1 MSKKA
6 KSKKA
11 SRKSKYRIKNWA
23 EYNNALR
30 DRGGLTVWFSH
41 EALAQWSYQG
51 PQRRGAPFQYSD
63 LAIQTMLTLM
73 AVYGLQLRQVEGLML
88 SVVKLMQLSLAIPD
102 YSTLCRRRKTLSITL
117 PVRRQNEPLHLV
129 VDSTGVKVY
138 GEGEW
143 KVRQHGYSKRRTWR
157 KLHLAVDGT
166 TGEIQAVELTTNN
179 VDDAAEVAPLLKQI
193 QTPLIAFSGDGSY
206 DKHKVYNAITEKAR
220 QQESPIRANIPP
232 RHDAKIT
239 QHGNSSLPPLVRDEN
254 LRAIRKLGRKV
265 WKEQSDYHRR
275 SLAENA
281 IFRYKTII
289 GPSLNARL
297 FASQAVEAV
306 IGCTIL
312 NRMLTLGMPN
322 AYKVS

>member
-11 SRKSKYRIKNWA
+11 SGKSKYRIKNWA
-23 EYNNALR
+23 EYNDALR
-30 DRGGLTVWFSH
+30 DRGSLTILLSP
-41 EALAQWSYQG
+41 EALAQWND
-51 PQRRGAPFQYSD
+51 QRPRHRGAPFQYSD

-73 AVYGLQLRQVEGLML
+73 AVYDLQLRQVEGLMRSL
-88 SVVKLMQLSLAIPD
+88 VKLMHLSLAVPD
-102 YSTLCRRRKTLSITL
+102 YSTLCRRRKTVSITL
-117 PVRRQNEPLHLV
+117 PVRRYDEPLHLV
-129 VDSTGVKVY
+129 VDSTGLKVY

-143 KVRQHGYSKRRTWR
+143 KVRQHGYSRRRTWL
-157 KLHLAVDGT
+157 KLHLAVDES
-166 TGEIQAVELTTNN
+166 TGQVQAVALTTND

-193 QTPLIAFSGDGSY
+193 QTPLMAFSADGSY
-206 DKHKVYNAITEKAR
+206 DKHKVYNVLTEKAR
-220 QQESPIRANIPP
+220 QQESPIRVNIPP
-232 RHDAKIT
+232 RRDAKIT

-254 LRAIRKLGRKV
+254 LRAIRTLGRKA
-265 WKEQSDYHRR
+265 WKEQSGYHRR
-275 SLAENA
+275 SLAENT

-289 GPSLNARL
+289 GPRLNARL
-297 FASQAVEAV
+297 FASQAVEAT

>member
-1 MSKKA
+1 MSKQA

-11 SRKSKYRIKNWA
+11 SRKSKYRIENWA
-23 EYNNALR
+23 TYNNALR
-30 DRGGLTVWFSH
+30 DRGSLTVWVSP
-41 EALAQWSYQG
+41 EALAQWNDHR
-51 PQRRGAPFQYSD
+51 PRHRGAPFQYSD

-73 AVYGLQLRQVEGLML
+73 AVYDLQLRQVEGLMRSL
-88 SVVKLMQLSLAIPD
+88 VKLMHLALAVPD
-102 YSTLCRRRKTLSITL
+102 YSTLCRRRKTLSISL

-157 KLHLAVDGT
+157 KLHLAVDGS
-166 TGEIQAVELTTNN
+166 TGQIQAVELTTND
-179 VDDAAEVAPLLKQI
+179 VDDAAMVAPLLNQI
-193 QTPLIAFSGDGSY
+193 QTPLTTFSADGSY
-206 DKHKVYNAITEKAR
+206 DKHKVYHVLDERAR
-220 QQESPIRANIPP
+220 QQESPLRVNIPP

-239 QHGNSSLPPLVRDEN
+239 RHGNSSLPPLVRDEN

-265 WKEQSDYHRR
+265 WKERSSYHRR

-281 IFRYKTII
+281 MFRYKTII
-289 GPSLNARL
+289 GARLNARL
-297 FASQAVEAV
+297 FASQSVEAV

-322 AYKVS
+322 ACKVS